1 MSENPDNK
9 SPAGQAM
16 GAGIAIGAGLGAV
29 LFSITDNPVWIGLGA
44 ALGVALGAA
53 WDAKRGS

>member
-1 MSENPDNK
+1 MSEDKKRRDPN
-9 SPAGQAM
+9 STAL

-44 ALGVALGAA
+44 GIGVALGAA
-53 WDAKRGS
+53 WDARSR